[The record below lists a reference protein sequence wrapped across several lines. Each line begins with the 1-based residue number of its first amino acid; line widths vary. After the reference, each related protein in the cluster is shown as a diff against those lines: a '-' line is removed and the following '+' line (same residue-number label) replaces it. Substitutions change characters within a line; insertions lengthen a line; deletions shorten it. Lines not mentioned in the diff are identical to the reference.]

1 MRSRKTPTRERILD
15 ALRRSGPSTAGEL
28 ARRFRLSPMAVRQQI
43 ARLSA
48 EGFVRPEGE
57 KPSRGR
63 PARAFALTPAA
74 RCCFPDRSGPLALEV
89 LLEVEAVAGRE
100 AVVGALERRGRRTA
114 ETYRARLGGKPPSER
129 LRVLARL
136 RDGEGYLCNA
146 EEEGS
151 GSLDLVERHCPVAS
165 VAERFPEVCRIEKE
179 VLERALGV
187 PVERSEHLLSGDRCC
202 RYHLGAEV

>member
-63 PARAFALTPAA
+63 PAR
-74 RCCFPDRSGPLALEV
+74 D
-89 LLEVEAVAGRE
+89 
-100 AVVGALERRGRRTA
+100 
-114 ETYRARLGGKPPSER
+114 
-129 LRVLARL
+129 
-136 RDGEGYLCNA
+136 
-146 EEEGS
+146 
-151 GSLDLVERHCPVAS
+151 
-165 VAERFPEVCRIEKE
+165 
-179 VLERALGV
+179 
-187 PVERSEHLLSGDRCC
+187 
-202 RYHLGAEV
+202 